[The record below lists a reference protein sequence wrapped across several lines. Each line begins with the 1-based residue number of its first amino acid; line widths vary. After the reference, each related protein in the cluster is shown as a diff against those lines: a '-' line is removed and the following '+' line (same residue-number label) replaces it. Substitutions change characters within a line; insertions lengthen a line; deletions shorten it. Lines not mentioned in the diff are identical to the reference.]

1 MTSKKNSSDDLGMIT
16 PRLAAVVLTAILG
29 CGAAAA
35 EAPGAAAGPARDA
48 SGAKLAL
55 GRPVLEVTDGA
66 IVSVASDPKTSDNFV
81 FLGHGRLVVDLP
93 PDPASGP
100 DAPRATWLD
109 ERIDEA
115 FLIVTDPSVRNKLL
129 ALPPAAGDQA
139 KLSADAAR
147 VAAGWRDSPDR
158 RASGAEAAL
167 FARSVDDP
175 GPAGYFLASCR
186 TTDGRR
192 LYVEYDPLRSG
203 RLVLARFKEPGAWGT
218 WTLDTGPDGKALPA
232 GRPWAF
238 AAVHHTIDLRSKY
251 YMQEGV
257 QAKDEVTLEALRPG
271 RRAALLSLDADL
283 AVSRVTDTAGQP
295 LRWAQWGSDLAVDLG
310 APLDPPARRV
320 VIVSYGGSLYD
331 RLDSGVYQKRAHVWW
346 HSETSADHLATFD
359 VTVHWPRNLQLVASG
374 LRVDGGTEGELRW
387 ERRVLDRPS
396 RSFGFEI
403 GDFAV
408 TTRKV
413 GALTIDVATIADP
426 RVPSPRERDALADTI
441 AKIADLDQ
449 RAFGP
454 LPFATLTVATVAG
467 RAFDASYGLA
477 SLPSYLVQ
485 DFDIPRVRVKNGPR
499 IARSL
504 AQQWWGQTV
513 TWSGNPEGR
522 LDDPLASFAMWLFVQ
537 GSDPAKIADGVI
549 PALEPLRPTGDVA
562 LDVSDRTAAA
572 FAGIGALIPP
582 EALLGAL
589 RGTVREADAR
599 PRDPGEFF
607 SYLAT
612 IAGVQ
617 AGTSDWHSN
626 EAAES
631 LIAAYKIAPRD
642 GGGWRVVGRLDRV
655 PHAVRHDAL
664 VRTGDG
670 WDSGP
675 TFTTSPGPPLR
686 ISALVVSKVP
696 PQGPPVM
703 IDLEEQGQD
712 FALDAAG
719 EPAGVVFDPY
729 HAAGA
734 RVYDVSSAAK
744 PGLVREAAIRAAA
757 GQAQRA
763 EAVYRQALAAPYAS
777 TGTGDA
783 ALDSEVNARQ
793 AGPMD
798 GRIRFALAELAVD
811 AGRIDAAEAEL
822 AAPEIA
828 AAVAASHDASLLRA
842 KIIGRIALHRGQAQ
856 QAYDQISQAVRLSF
870 PEGLDESP
878 EDAAR
883 RKAFANGLAASGG
896 DDLILAAAAHLAG
909 HDDVAR
915 QAMSEASARGADVTA
930 LKEMLDSRAGSPAP
944 AVTPADAG
952 SEVPGTARNP
962 GRS

>member
-1 MTSKKNSSDDLGMIT
+1 MTIKKNSSDDLRWIT
-16 PRLAAVVLTAILG
+16 SRLAAVLLTAALG

-35 EAPGAAAGPARDA
+35 DAAAPGAAAGPARDA

-66 IVSVASDPKTSDNFV
+66 IVPVASDPKTSDNFV
-81 FLGHGRLVVDLP
+81 FLGHGRLVVELP

-109 ERIDEA
+109 ETIDEA
-115 FLIVTDPSVRNKLL
+115 FLIVTDPAVRSRLL
-129 ALPPAAGDQA
+129 ALPPAADPA
-139 KLSADAAR
+139 KRSADAAR
-147 VAAGWRDSPDR
+147 VAAAWRDSPER
-158 RASGAEAAL
+158 RASGAESAL

-175 GPAGYFLASCR
+175 GAAGYLLASCR

-192 LYVEYDPLRSG
+192 LYVELDPLRSA

-218 WTLDTGPDGKALPA
+218 WTLDTGPDGKAVPG

-283 AVSRVTDTAGQP
+283 TVSGVTDAAGQT
-295 LRWAQWGSDLAVDLG
+295 LRWAQWGTDLAVDLG

-320 VIVSYGGSLYD
+320 VIVSYAGSLYD

-346 HSETSADHLATFD
+346 HPETSADHLATFD
-359 VTVHWPRNLQLVASG
+359 VTVHWPRNLQLAASG
-374 LRVDGGTEGELRW
+374 LRVDGGAEGELRW

-413 GALTIDVATIADP
+413 GDMTIDVATIADP

-441 AKIADLDQ
+441 AKIAELDQ

-454 LPFATLTVATVAG
+454 LPLATLTVATVPG

-485 DFDIPRVRVKNGPR
+485 DFDIPRMRVKNGPR
-499 IARSL
+499 IARAL

-522 LDDPLASFAMWLFVQ
+522 LDDPLASFAMWLYVQ
-537 GSDPAKIADGVI
+537 GGDPAKIADGVT
-549 PALEPLRPTGDVA
+549 PALAPLRPTGGVA
-562 LDVSDRTAAA
+562 LDSSDRTAAA
-572 FAGIGALIPP
+572 FARIGALIPP

-589 RGTVREADAR
+589 RGAVREAGGR
-599 PRDPGEFF
+599 PRDPEEFLG
-607 SYLAT
+607 YLAT
-612 IAGVQ
+612 IAGVA
-617 AGTSDWHSN
+617 AGGPDPHSN
-626 EAAES
+626 EATES
-631 LIAAYKIAPRD
+631 LFATYKIAPRD
-642 GGGWRVVGRLDRV
+642 GGGWRVAGHLDRV
-655 PHAVRHDAL
+655 PRAVRHDAL

-670 WDSGP
+670 WDLAP
-675 TFTTSPGPPLR
+675 TFTTSPEPPLR

-696 PQGPPVM
+696 PPGLPVM

-712 FALDAAG
+712 FDLDAPG

-734 RVYDVSSAAK
+734 RVYDLSSAAK
-744 PGLVREAAIRAAA
+744 PGLVREAAIRAAV
-757 GQAQRA
+757 GQGQQA

-777 TGTGDA
+777 IGTGDA
-783 ALDSEVNARQ
+783 ALDTEVMARQ

-798 GRIRFALAELAVD
+798 GRIHLALAELAVD

-822 AAPEIA
+822 AAPEVA
-828 AAVAASHDASLLRA
+828 SAVAASHDASLQRA
-842 KIIGRIALHRGQAQ
+842 KIVGRIALHRGQAQ

-870 PEGLDESP
+870 PEGPDESP

-883 RKAFANGLAASGG
+883 RKAFANGLPASGG
-896 DDLILAAAAHLAG
+896 DDLILAAAAHMAG

-915 QAMSEASARGADVTA
+915 QAISEARERGGEVTA
-930 LKEMLDSRAGSPAP
+930 LEDLLGGEPGPPAIPPHGSR
-944 AVTPADAG
+944 TP
-952 SEVPGTARNP
+952 
-962 GRS
+962 